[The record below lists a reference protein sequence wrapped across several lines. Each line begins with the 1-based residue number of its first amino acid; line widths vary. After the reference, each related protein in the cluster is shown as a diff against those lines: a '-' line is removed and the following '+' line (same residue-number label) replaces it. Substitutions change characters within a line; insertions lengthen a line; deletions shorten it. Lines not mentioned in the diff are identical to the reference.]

1 MSATL
6 NDMFVFPLISLVTLY
21 NSDYNLIFSSFFFFL
36 IEIHL
41 VGSISL
47 SENNIFSSKLRVDPS
62 HSWPFHACSV
72 CPEVHDISVMLCR
85 HDLFILH
92 VLHVVLLLAC
102 FHFNAYMF

>member
-36 IEIHL
+36 LKYIWWD
-41 VGSISL
+41 L
-47 SENNIFSSKLRVDPS
+47 SPCPKIIYFQSKLRVDPS